1 MKYILAILKFI
12 YFSESGICAKIR
24 GVYGNFMRKF
34 KKEDMVPDGCW
45 LKTWNLEAKKY
56 FNSVIFVDKFSINV
70 SIKQDYF

>member
-1 MKYILAILKFI
+1 MGIDEVHFGNSIII

-45 LKTWNLEAKKY
+45 LKT
-56 FNSVIFVDKFSINV
+56 
-70 SIKQDYF
+70 